1 MPATHTY
8 HHGNLREALLKAAL
22 GLVRKAGPQGFTL
35 REAARRAGVSHNAPY
50 RHFKNRDELL
60 AEVAAEGFER
70 LTKFMEQS
78 AAQGASP
85 LARFQLSGRGYVRFA
100 LQYPEHFAVM
110 FDHPGLAQASAHCG
124 VASGQAFAT
133 LLGYVRDCQEVGALP
148 AGDPQMLALM
158 AWSVVHGVSKLAV
171 SGHLPFSSQG
181 DVLEFAASLI
191 ATLGMGS
198 MHSAGAPAPTS
209 SGPTTS

>member
-1 MPATHTY
+1 VPTARTY

-50 RHFKNRDELL
+50 RHFKSRDELL

-85 LARFQLSGRGYVRFA
+85 LERFQLSGRGYVRFA
-100 LQYPEHFAVM
+100 LQDPEHFAVM

-124 VASGQAFAT
+124 EASGQAFMA

-191 ATLGMGS
+191 STLGTGMTR
-198 MHSAGAPAPTS
+198 SAATGAPEQTL
-209 SGPTTS
+209 